1 MLMSYSGV
9 QSSAT
14 VPLRGDGT
22 DGITGRNIVFLR
34 LIIIRL
40 CIVQLWSGR
49 EWDYWVCVKSQR
61 GEKRERLS
69 AREKGK
75 L

>member
-14 VPLRGDGT
+14 VLLREDGT

-49 EWDYWVCVKSQR
+49 E
-61 GEKRERLS
+61 
-69 AREKGK
+69 
-75 L
+75 

>member
-49 EWDYWVCVKSQR
+49 E
-61 GEKRERLS
+61 
-69 AREKGK
+69 
-75 L
+75 